1 MPCVAV
7 AADGS
12 VPGVNLVHSAVEQE
26 LNVSLAASWA
36 ATLLSGATV
45 ADPFLSGVDKEVA
58 VGLWVMVFML
68 PLPAVPSS
76 HSRVP
81 VSSWISPSSL
91 CCPRLRLAA
100 QMSVQVLQS
109 FTRPSSFIVDLL
121 TASALGFHRGAMGL
135 MHSPMDWIAPKY
147 NYRCH

>member
-1 MPCVAV
+1 MIVTPVVQVVLLLVALHPVPYVAV

-26 LNVSLAASWA
+26 PNLSLAASWA

-58 VGLWVMVFML
+58 AGLLVMILML

-81 VSSWISPSSL
+81 VSSWIL
-91 CCPRLRLAA
+91 DLA
-100 QMSVQVLQS
+100 
-109 FTRPSSFIVDLL
+109 
-121 TASALGFHRGAMGL
+121 
-135 MHSPMDWIAPKY
+135 
-147 NYRCH
+147 